1 MLNRGV
7 LVAAVSV
14 SALATG
20 LWFGTAAAV
29 GGSTP
34 IHKTTNH
41 KISETHHWATV
52 GTQGKPGTDTFRLIA
67 AGTVDG
73 RIGAT
78 TVHGAFRSRGQL
90 TGAGSETDHGTEFDE
105 GGSRSFVLHIKFA
118 IINGRITSSVTG
130 EWTGGTGA
138 YRHAR
143 GSFKLSG
150 SGPVGGVQTSHI
162 TGSII
167 Y

>member
-1 MLNRGV
+1 LNRGV
-7 LVAAVSV
+7 LVAAVSL

-20 LWFGTAAAV
+20 LWFGPAAAV

-34 IHKTTNH
+34 NHKTTDH
-41 KISETHHWATV
+41 KLSETHHWARV

-78 TVHGAFRSRGQL
+78 TVHGAFRSLGQL
-90 TGAGSETDHGTEFDE
+90 TGSGHETDHGTEFDYR
-105 GGSRSFVLHIKFA
+105 GSRSFVLHIKFA
-118 IINGRITSSVTG
+118 TINGQLATSETG
-130 EWTGGTGA
+130 KWTGGTGA

-150 SGPVGGVQTSHI
+150 SGPIGGVQTSHL

-167 Y
+167 F

>member
-1 MLNRGV
+1 MNRRV
-7 LVAAVSV
+7 FVAAVSI
-14 SALATG
+14 SAVATG
-20 LWFGTAAAV
+20 LWFGAAAAV

-34 IHKTTNH
+34 NHKTTSH
-41 KISETHHWATV
+41 KISETHHWARV

-73 RIGAT
+73 RIGARS
-78 TVHGAFRSRGQL
+78 VHGAFRSFGQF
-90 TGAGSETDHGTEFDE
+90 TGSGGETDHGTEFDE

-118 IINGRITSSVTG
+118 TVNGQIASSTTG
-130 EWTGGTGA
+130 SWTGGTGS
-138 YRHAR
+138 YRHAH
-143 GSFKLSG
+143 GSFKISG
-150 SGPVGGVQTSHI
+150 SGPIGGVQTSHL